1 MARLKIS
8 VLFDDDPRYT
18 DRFGILLILTT
29 ASVAVLSLVD
39 VDTPV
44 SDAKSELG
52 WITVTVVVGWTL
64 LVALRASGVRKR
76 MRVIADVVVAGAVA
90 LSGIVIAL
98 DNLTEADMG
107 AVVSTQPGWL
117 WVLLS
122 AAAPVVVVRRLFR
135 AGEVTSQTLAG
146 AISAFL
152 LIALLAN
159 YTFLTVNS
167 IGDATFFATPQST
180 TVFMY
185 YSLVTL
191 TTLGYGD
198 FAAATDV
205 GRLLSTTEAVVGQI
219 FLVTFVASLVSLHTS
234 RLSRERAAPAKQS
247 SDHA

>member
-1 MARLKIS
+1 MARSKFG

-18 DRFGILLILTT
+18 DRFGLLLILTT
-29 ASVAVLSLVD
+29 VSVTVLSLVD

-44 SDAKSELG
+44 SDFRSELG
-52 WITVTVVVGWTL
+52 WITVTVVVGLTL
-64 LVALRASGVRKR
+64 LVALRASGVRRR
-76 MRVIADVVVAGAVA
+76 MRVIADAVVAGAVA

-98 DNLTEADMG
+98 DNFTSADMG
-107 AVVSTQPGWL
+107 AVVSTRPGWL
-117 WVLLS
+117 WVLL
-122 AAAPVVVVRRLFR
+122 ATAAPVVVVRRLLK
-135 AGEVTSQTLAG
+135 ASKVTSQTLAG

-159 YTFLTVNS
+159 YTFLMVNS

-205 GRLLSTTEAVVGQI
+205 GRFLSTTEAVVGQI
-219 FLVTFVASLVSLHTS
+219 FLVTFVASLVSMHTG
-234 RLSRERAAPAKQS
+234 RLTREREASAKQS
-247 SDHA
+247 SDNA